1 MASSAARGHDQDRG
15 ELFDEMNKKNQSVV
29 HACLMDVD
37 HPLSQQ
43 AAPLPET
50 HVVPPS
56 SVPMDLSTVPV
67 KPAMQEK
74 ITLPLPR
81 KHYTWEELQAARM
94 HRKLNASEAAAYARM
109 LKFQRINNVET
120 HSITESSPMNVDVP
134 SQPVPAFPS
143 HPMDT
148 SPPIPPS
155 RQQHPH
161 ASPTDHSPKPAAA
174 AAAPSTSVAKSYIAY
189 SKMVIP
195 VLLTGA
201 GLYVARFVVS
211 KYLEERT
218 DQNEARDVSSE
229 EPVLP
234 EKEEALAQFVEPPVQ
249 RTSPGSDILAPIT
262 DVPVRK
268 VYAP

>member
-1 MASSAARGHDQDRG
+1 
-15 ELFDEMNKKNQSVV
+15 
-29 HACLMDVD
+29 MDVD
-37 HPLSQQ
+37 HPLSQRE
-43 AAPLPET
+43 APLPET

-56 SVPMDLSTVPV
+56 TVNMDLSAPPV

-94 HRKLNASEAAAYARM
+94 HRKLNPSEAAAYARM
-109 LKFQRINNVET
+109 LKFQRINNNEAIPLT
-120 HSITESSPMNVDVP
+120 LHSITESSPMNVDVP

-143 HPMDT
+143 QPMDT
-148 SPPIPPS
+148 SFAPS
-155 RQQHPH
+155 TAQNYPR
-161 ASPTDHSPKPAAA
+161 ASPTDHTPKPAA
-174 AAAPSTSVAKSYIAY
+174 AAAPSTSVAKSYIEY
-189 SKMVIP
+189 SKMVAP
-195 VLLTGA
+195 VLFIGA
-201 GLYVARFVVS
+201 GLCLTKFVVS
-211 KYLEERT
+211 KYLEDRIHENETEIAKER
-218 DQNEARDVSSE
+218 ERARARAVSSE

-249 RTSPGSDILAPIT
+249 RTSPGNDILAPIT

>member
-1 MASSAARGHDQDRG
+1 
-15 ELFDEMNKKNQSVV
+15 
-29 HACLMDVD
+29 MDVD
-37 HPLSQQ
+37 HPLSQRE
-43 AAPLPET
+43 APLPET

-56 SVPMDLSTVPV
+56 TVNMDLSAPPV

-134 SQPVPAFPS
+134 SHPVPASFPAFPS
-143 HPMDT
+143 QPMDT
-148 SPPIPPS
+148 SFPPS
-155 RQQHPH
+155 TAQNHPRT
-161 ASPTDHSPKPAAA
+161 SPTDHTPKP
-174 AAAPSTSVAKSYIAY
+174 AAAPSTSVAKSYFEY
-189 SKMVIP
+189 SKMVAP
-195 VLLTGA
+195 VLFIGA
-201 GLYVARFVVS
+201 GLYLTKSVVS
-211 KYLEERT
+211 KYLKDRIHENETEFAKER
-218 DQNEARDVSSE
+218 ERARARAVASE

-249 RTSPGSDILAPIT
+249 RTSPGNDILAPIT

>member
-1 MASSAARGHDQDRG
+1 
-15 ELFDEMNKKNQSVV
+15 
-29 HACLMDVD
+29 MDVD
-37 HPLSQQ
+37 HPLPQQ

-56 SVPMDLSTVPV
+56 TVNMDLSSVPV

-94 HRKLNASEAAAYARM
+94 LRKLNASEAAAYARM

-174 AAAPSTSVAKSYIAY
+174 AAPSTSVAKSCIAY
-189 SKMVIP
+189 TKMVIP

-211 KYLEERT
+211 KYLEDRIHENETEFARERA
-218 DQNEARDVSSE
+218 EAFQ

-234 EKEEALAQFVEPPVQ
+234 EKEEALAHFVEPPVQ
-249 RTSPGSDILAPIT
+249 RTSPGSDNLAPIT